1 MGHLDVSI
9 VNLENKVVV
18 VTGGAQGIGRA
29 IVTDCATAG
38 ADVVIADI
46 ALDAAKQTAG
56 EISAASGRRV
66 IAIETDITDGASVAN
81 LRSSIAETFGRV
93 DVLVNNAG
101 WDKFAFFMDTT
112 PEFWDRI
119 IDINY
124 KGALHMCHA
133 MIPLMR
139 ENGGGS
145 IVSIASDAGRGGSMG
160 ESVYAGCKGAII
172 AFSKTLAREHARDN
186 IRVNVVAPGITDTNI
201 LDGFK
206 ADKTGEK
213 IISAIAKTVPLGRR
227 AGQPDEISPAVVFLA
242 SEAARFITGQ
252 VLSVNGGLTMVD

>member
-1 MGHLDVSI
+1 MSI
-9 VNLENKVVV
+9 ITLENKVVV
-18 VTGGAQGIGRA
+18 VTGGANGIGRA
-29 IVTDCATAG
+29 IVSDCAKAG
-38 ADVVIADI
+38 AHIAIADI
-46 ALDAAKQTAG
+46 ALDAANATA
-56 EISAASGRRV
+56 SAIRSATGSDV
-66 IAIETDITDGASVAN
+66 IAVETDITNGASVDAC
-81 LRSSIAETFGRV
+81 AAAVTEHFGRV

-101 WDKFAFFMDTT
+101 WDKFAFFSNTT
-112 PEFWDRI
+112 PDFWDQI

-124 KGALHMCHA
+124 KGALHMCRA
-133 MIPLMR
+133 FIPLLK

-160 ESVYAGCKGAII
+160 ESVYAGCKAAVI
-172 AFSKTLAREHARDN
+172 AFSKTIAREHARDN

-206 ADKTGEK
+206 ADATGEK
-213 IISAIAKTVPLGRR
+213 IITAIAKTVPLGRR

-242 SEAARFITGQ
+242 SDAAGFITGQ